1 MYNVRYKSWSITVID
16 RGPSAMLLW
25 HSSRLC
31 VSCYWQYW
39 WQWWSCTHHI
49 LNTPV
54 VVMHVR
60 WNYCNMET
68 LHLVDVY
75 IYIHCVI
82 GKQCSVLDTWLRGS
96 VAPHCG
102 HLSRQGRWQQNTETC
117 ELWFCN
123 EVGKPNGTSYLDR
136 SPGLHKSPRS
146 ILGSWTVPTN
156 SISRLCVN

>member
-1 MYNVRYKSWSITVID
+1 
-16 RGPSAMLLW
+16 
-25 HSSRLC
+25 
-31 VSCYWQYW
+31 
-39 WQWWSCTHHI
+39 
-49 LNTPV
+49 
-54 VVMHVR
+54 MHVR

-82 GKQCSVLDTWLRGS
+82 GKQCSVLDTWLSS

-102 HLSRQGRWQQNTETC
+102 HLSRQGRWQQNTESGGQTC

-136 SPGLHKSPRS
+136 SPVLHKSPRS
-146 ILGSWTVPTN
+146 ILGEAELSPLILSPDSV
-156 SISRLCVN
+156 SIRVNHFHLKRINRSPIIWHFKSLLDLKRPNIIPIYLGNNAEWIV